1 MSKRV
6 SSSRLCPQ
14 PRSASRTATC
24 HPVQKYSGLR
34 LFPTRLRTGTQE
46 RDAPPIPLPSRASN
60 RSLGRDADA
69 CAPGGEGH
77 RTSLRLGVGEL
88 VLLNPLDHP
97 VELEVPMFSRT
108 RVLRC
113 RIRLL

>member
-14 PRSASRTATC
+14 PPSASRTATC

-69 CAPGGEGH
+69 YAPGGEGH
-77 RTSLRLGVGEL
+77 RTSPLLGVGEL
-88 VLLNPLDHP
+88 VVLNPLDHP
-97 VELEVPMFSRT
+97 VELEVRIFCGIRGVRGS
-108 RVLRC
+108 
-113 RIRLL
+113 IRL